1 MLWLWLW
8 LGCDCAVAV
17 LWLCCGCAVSVP
29 VQLANWP
36 GIPETEAQ
44 WQDNFKDRLIISGF
58 MKDGTLGDRTVTA
71 QSQHSHS
78 TVTAHG
84 HRTR

>member
-1 MLWLWLW
+1 M
-8 LGCDCAVAV
+8 
-17 LWLCCGCAVSVP
+17 SVP

-58 MKDGTLGDRTVTA
+58 MKDGTLGDRTATA

-78 TVTAHG
+78 TVTAQAQHTVTAHG
-84 HRTR
+84 YSTVMKDGTLGP